1 MIIHNLTSQDLSF
14 NIDSGIGVDLK
25 GQQFRTVIAAGSSAT
40 ISNAMMFLL
49 MLNPEFQS
57 AYANGNISVTY
68 DTGDATFFG
77 RIQSLLGGTL

>member
-1 MIIHNLTSQDLSF
+1 MIINNLTSQDLSF
-14 NIDSGIGVDLK
+14 NIDTGIDLK

-40 ISNAMMFLL
+40 ISNTMMFLL
-49 MLNPEFQS
+49 MLNPKFQS
-57 AYANGNISVTY
+57 AYANGDISVTY